1 MEKQKPII
9 NDNPAAISIRE
20 RLSMESK
27 PENCGVIIFG
37 ASGDLA
43 HRKIIPSFFSMY
55 IKKLLPNG
63 FYLLGCGRTA
73 MTDDSFRE
81 GIKRSFQKAGID
93 ISSKSVEEF
102 LSFCFYT
109 EGNYL
114 SPDLYENIKNK
125 LQKFDE
131 QFNSNNNHIFYLAIP
146 PNIYSNVV
154 KSLALSGLVKEE
166 KGRKQVVIE
175 KPHGNNL
182 DSAMLLLKQ
191 LNSVLD
197 KHQIYLIDHY
207 LGKDTVQNILIFRF
221 ANVVFEPVWNRNYID
236 HIEIIA
242 AESVGVG
249 DRAGYFDKA
258 GVLRDMF
265 QNHMMQLLSLVAME
279 QPLSFDAENVRDEK
293 TKLLK
298 SIQQFPINE
307 LEKWIVRGQYSSAEN
322 NGEKINGYT
331 EEKNIPDNSKTET
344 FVAAKIAIDNER
356 WQGVPFY
363 LMSGKRLHCKKTQIA
378 IYFKHIAHSI
388 FPPLKPGDLSENILV
403 FNVQPNEGISL
414 TIESKHPGPKLCM
427 GDLNMQFLYKDV
439 FPGATPDAYERLLLD
454 CMLNDQTLFIREN
467 NVELTWKLFTPVL
480 EEWENNPDIPL
491 YKYKAG
497 SRGPVEADEIPRSD
511 KRIWQSMDCWWEQQN
526 D

>member
-1 MEKQKPII
+1 MEKPQK
-9 NDNPAAISIRE
+9 NPNEKPATISVRE
-20 RLSMESK
+20 RLCIESK
-27 PENCGVIIFG
+27 TENHGVIIFG

-43 HRKIIPSFFSMY
+43 HRKVIPSFFNMY

-63 FYLLGCGRTA
+63 FYILGCGRTA

-81 GIKRSFQKAGID
+81 GVKRSLQASGND
-93 ISSKSVEEF
+93 ISSKSIEEF
-102 LSFCFYT
+102 LSLCFYS
-109 EGNYL
+109 EGDYF
-114 SPDLYENIKNK
+114 SPDFYEKIKSK
-125 LQKFDE
+125 LQKLDK
-131 QFNSNNNHIFYLAIP
+131 QFGSINNHIFYLAIP
-146 PNIYSNVV
+146 PNIYFDVI
-154 KSLALSGLVKEE
+154 KRLDRSGLIQE
-166 KGRKQVVIE
+166 KNGLKKIIIE
-175 KPHGNNL
+175 KPHGQDL
-182 DSAMLLLKQ
+182 KSAMLLVQQ
-191 LNSVLD
+191 LNSVLAEQ
-197 KHQIYLIDHY
+197 QIYLIDHY

-236 HIEIIA
+236 HVEIIA

-249 DRAGYFDKA
+249 YRAGYFDKA

-279 QPLSFDAENVRDEK
+279 SPLSFDADNMRDEK

-298 SIQQFPINE
+298 AIQPFPINE
-307 LEKWIVRGQYSSAEN
+307 LEKWIVRGQYSSAEL

-331 EEKNIPDNSKTET
+331 EEKNVPDNSKTET

-378 IYFKHIAHSI
+378 VYFKNVAHSI
-388 FPPLKPGDLSENILV
+388 FPPLKPNDLSENILI

-439 FPGATPDAYERLLLD
+439 FSDDPPDAYERLLLD
-454 CMLNDQTLFIREN
+454 CMLGDQTLFIREN

-480 EEWENNPDIPL
+480 EEWENNPDFPL
-491 YKYKAG
+491 YKYPSG
-497 SRGPVEADEIPRSD
+497 SRGPVETDEIPRSD
-511 KRIWQSMDCWWEQQN
+511 NRYWQSLDCWWEA
-526 D
+526 